1 MPANRRRPRALA
13 LAACAFLSIAP
24 VLVKAEGAP
33 NAPQPEPTNDPPA
46 ASATERRFVVT
57 FDPGNIAS
65 RVTVYAPG
73 GVVSAADLAAAVACA
88 KGYDE
93 TALEGLF
100 PDKALDLHKKRYRFL
115 LVMANALLAP
125 RVKMEVAKPEEDGG
139 EREALVVDLD
149 RTALLSSK
157 RAFLR
162 RFRAAVTGGGGIFGM
177 GRTFGIE
184 PDEQWQ
190 DAPADRN
197 LVVLLHGLDS
207 TPENVAPVLKS
218 IREAGLPCAVFRY
231 PNDQPIADSAKLL
244 AKELARLRELQATR
258 SVTLLTS
265 SMGGLVARAAVEN
278 PDLDPGNVR
287 QMILVGTPNHGSALA
302 RFEFG
307 LDLYEHLASED
318 ERGKARRLYE
328 MIEDGLG
335 EAGKDLRPD
344 SAFLKELNARP
355 RNPKVRYSL
364 ILGQGG
370 YLTQANLDAA
380 RAALAKQKDRNRFT
394 RFLGKQVEDYLKD
407 LDEVVTG
414 LGDGAVSLA
423 RGKLEGVADTE
434 VLAFHHLQMFDG
446 SADENVAKL
455 REAVLKRLKAPP
467 PPPERSKP

>member
-1 MPANRRRPRALA
+1 MAVHLRRPRAPLF
-13 LAACAFLSIAP
+13 AACALLSVASFFVHAEDAP
-24 VLVKAEGAP
+24 GDTKDA
-33 NAPQPEPTNDPPA
+33 PPA
-46 ASATERRFVVT
+46 ATEEKRFVVT
-57 FDPGNIAS
+57 FDPEKLAS
-65 RVTVYAPG
+65 RVTVYAPD
-73 GVVSAADLAAAVACA
+73 GVVPAADLAGAIACA

-93 TALEGLF
+93 TALEGLL
-100 PDKALDLHKKRYRFL
+100 PDQSLDLNKKRYRLL

-125 RVKMEVAKPEEDGG
+125 RVKMEVAKPEENGG
-139 EREALVVDLD
+139 REALVVDLD

-162 RFRAAVTGGGGIFGM
+162 RFRAAVTGGGGIFGV

-184 PDEQWQ
+184 PDEKWQ
-190 DAPADRN
+190 DAPPERN

-207 TPENVAPVLKS
+207 APENVAPVLKAV
-218 IREAGLPCAVFRY
+218 REAGFPCAVFRY

-244 AKELARLRELQATR
+244 AKELARLRKLQPTR
-258 SVTLLTS
+258 GVTLLTS

-278 PDLDPGNVR
+278 PELDPGNVA

-307 LDLYEHLASED
+307 LDLYEHLATDD
-318 ERGKARRLYE
+318 ERGKARRLFE

-344 SAFLKELNARP
+344 SAFLKELNARA

-364 ILGQGG
+364 ILGRGG

-380 RAALAKQKDRNRFT
+380 RAALAKHKDRNRFT
-394 RFLGKQVEDYLKD
+394 RFLGKKVEDYVKD
-407 LDEVVTG
+407 LDEVVSG

-455 REAVLKRLKAPP
+455 RDAVLKRLTAPP
-467 PPPERSKP
+467 EAPKP

>member
-1 MPANRRRPRALA
+1 MAASLRRPRALA
-13 LAACAFLSIAP
+13 FAACALLSIAP
-24 VLVKAEGAP
+24 VLVKAEDAP
-33 NAPQPEPTNDPPA
+33 NSPQPEPKNDPPA
-46 ASATERRFVVT
+46 AATEKRFVVT
-57 FDPGNIAS
+57 FDPENLAS

-73 GVVSAADLAAAVACA
+73 GVVSAADLAGAIACA

-93 TALEGLF
+93 TALEGLL
-100 PDKALDLHKKRYRFL
+100 PDKALDLHKKRYRLL

-125 RVKMEVAKPEEDGG
+125 RVKMEVAKPEENGG
-139 EREALVVDLD
+139 EREALVVELD
-149 RTALLSSK
+149 RTALLSSQ

-162 RFRAAVTGGGGIFGM
+162 RFRAAVTGGGGIFGV
-177 GRTFGIE
+177 GRTFSIE
-184 PDEQWQ
+184 PDEKWQ
-190 DAPADRN
+190 DAPQEHN

-207 TPENVAPVLKS
+207 APENVAPVLKS
-218 IREAGLPCAVFRY
+218 IREAGFPCAVFRY

-244 AKELARLRELQATR
+244 AKELARLRELQGSR
-258 SVTLLTS
+258 GVTLLTS

-278 PDLDPGNVR
+278 PDLDPGNVK

-307 LDLYEHLASED
+307 LDLYEHLAAD
-318 ERGKARRLYE
+318 DARGKARRLFE

-344 SAFLKELNARP
+344 SAFLKELNARA
-355 RNPKVRYSL
+355 RNPKVRYAL

-370 YLTQANLDAA
+370 YLTQADLDAA
-380 RAALAKQKDRNRFT
+380 RAALAKHKERNRFT
-394 RFLGKQVEDYLKD
+394 RFLGKKFETYAAD
-407 LDEVVTG
+407 LDEVVNG

-455 REAVLKRLKAPP
+455 REAVLKRLKSAPETP
-467 PPPERSKP
+467 KP